1 MRNPISG
8 IKRKYTHMVRF
19 RHIMGVLIR
28 YGFEEIAG
36 VFARRLKVGLGSKAL
51 PTVRMQN
58 LAQTSLATRVRL
70 ALQDLGPTFVKMG
83 QLLSTRPDLVS
94 DEYIEELELLQDN
107 VAPEKIEK
115 IRDHIKKH
123 LGAFPEEIFESFD
136 PVPIAAASIA
146 QVHRARTKDGD
157 DVVVKVRRP
166 GITKTLRTEMEMMT
180 DLAVLIKKRV
190 PAGQPFDPVRMV
202 SEFAEA
208 VTKEVDYANE
218 RRNQQRFANNFA
230 DDPTVHVP
238 KVYEQYS
245 NDGVLTMEYIDGIKP
260 SQIERL
266 EHAGLAPKLLA
277 ARGADFVLKQVFD
290 YGFFHCD
297 PHPGN
302 FLAIA
307 DNVLVPLD
315 FGQVG
320 RLSKQDRTLLQ
331 YFILSIVNGDVA
343 KLVAGL
349 ERAHV
354 VDEDTD
360 LTELTRDLEEI
371 LETYAALPIRDI
383 PFGEA
388 ISRTFEAIR
397 RHKIQLPRDFTLM
410 LKCLMTIE
418 SFATD
423 LDKDLQIIEHLKPYA
438 RKFSLDDIRPDNLF
452 RQVRKV
458 SREAGEFAARFPE
471 DAAAIVSKFR
481 RGKFKIHVHHEHLEE
496 LEQTLDNSSNRIAF
510 AVIIAALLIASS
522 MLVSQDGD
530 ILGLISME
538 KLGILGYLVAMGM
551 GLWMLIGIMRNR
563 RF

>member
-1 MRNPISG
+1 MGNPFSG
-8 IKRKYTHMVRF
+8 IKRKYTHLARF
-19 RHIMGVLIR
+19 RHIMGVLIK

-36 VFARRLKVGLGSKAL
+36 MVARRLKVGIGSKTL
-51 PTVRMQN
+51 PTAKMQD
-58 LAQTSLATRVRL
+58 LAQTSPAARVRL
-70 ALQDLGPTFVKMG
+70 ALQDLGPTFVKLG

-94 DEYIEELELLQDN
+94 ETYIKELELLQDH
-107 VAPEKIEK
+107 VAPEKYED
-115 IRDHIKKH
+115 IRTHIKKH
-123 LGAFPEEIFESFD
+123 LGAFPEEIFASFD

-166 GITKTLRTEMEMMT
+166 GIVKTLKTETEIMV
-180 DLAVLIKKRV
+180 DLAVMIKKRGLV
-190 PAGQPFDPVRMV
+190 DAAFDPVRMV

-208 VTKEVDYANE
+208 VTREVDYANE
-218 RRNQQRFANNFA
+218 RRNQQRFASHFA

-238 KVYEQYS
+238 TVYESYS

-266 EHAGLAPKLLA
+266 RQAGLNPPLIAK
-277 ARGADFVLKQVFD
+277 RGADFVLKQVFD
-290 YGFFHCD
+290 HGFFHCD

-302 FLAIA
+302 FLVMA

-320 RLSKQDRTLLQ
+320 RLTKQDRILLR
-331 YFILSIVNGDVA
+331 YFILSIVNGDVG
-343 KLVAGL
+343 KLVSGL
-349 ERAHV
+349 ERSHV

-360 LTELTRDLEEI
+360 LSELSRDLEEI
-371 LETYAALPIRDI
+371 LESYASLPMKDI

-388 ISRTFEAIR
+388 INRTFEVIR
-397 RHKIQLPRDFTLM
+397 RHHVQPPRDFTLM

-418 SFATD
+418 TFATD
-423 LDKDLQIIEHLKPYA
+423 LDEEFQIIEHLKPYA
-438 RKFSLDDIRPDNLF
+438 RQFSVEELRPSVLF
-452 RQVRKV
+452 DQAKKV
-458 SREAGEFAARFPE
+458 SRETAEFAARFPE
-471 DAAAIVSKFR
+471 DAAAIISKFR

-522 MLVSQDGD
+522 LLVSQTGD
-530 ILGLISME
+530 IFGIVRLETLGV
-538 KLGILGYLVAMGM
+538 LGYVTAMVM
-551 GLWMLIGIMRNR
+551 GLWMLVGIIR
-563 RF
+563 RKRF

>member
-1 MRNPISG
+1 MRNPFSG
-8 IKRKYTHMVRF
+8 VKRRYTHLVRF
-19 RHIMGVLIR
+19 RHIMGVLIK

-36 VFARRLKVGLGSKAL
+36 VFARRLKVGLGSKSL
-51 PTVRMQN
+51 PTARMRN
-58 LAQTSLATRVRL
+58 LAQTSLACRVRL
-70 ALQDLGPTFVKMG
+70 ALQDLGPTFVKLG

-94 DEYIEELELLQDN
+94 ETYIKELELLQDR

-123 LGAFPEEIFESFD
+123 LGAYPEEIFDSFD
-136 PVPIAAASIA
+136 PIPIAAASIA
-146 QVHRARTKDGD
+146 QVHRARTKDGHE
-157 DVVVKVRRP
+157 VVLKIRRP
-166 GITKTLRTEMEMMT
+166 GIVKTLRTEMEMMK
-180 DLAVLIKKRV
+180 DLAVLIKHRV
-190 PAGQPFDPVRMV
+190 VADETFDPVRMV

-208 VTKEVDYANE
+208 VTKELDYANE
-218 RRNQQRFANNFA
+218 FRNQQRFAANFA

-238 KVYEQYS
+238 VVYEQYCT
-245 NDGVLTMEYIDGIKP
+245 DGVLTMEYIDGIKP

-266 EHAGLAPKLLA
+266 QQAGLDPKLLA
-277 ARGADFVLKQVFD
+277 SRGADFVLKQVFD

-302 FLAIA
+302 FFVIA
-307 DNVLVPLD
+307 DNVLVQLD

-320 RLSKQDRTLLQ
+320 RLSRQDRTLLR
-331 YFILSIVNGDVA
+331 YFILSIVSGDVT
-343 KLVAGL
+343 KLVHGL

-360 LTELTRDLEEI
+360 LTELIRDLEEI
-371 LETYAALPIRDI
+371 LDTYSNLPMKDI

-388 ISRTFEAIR
+388 ISRTFDVIR
-397 RHKIQLPRDFTLM
+397 RHHIQPPRDFTLM

-418 SFATD
+418 TFATD
-423 LDKDLQIIEHLKPYA
+423 LDEDFQIIEHLKPYA
-438 RKFSLDDIRPDNLF
+438 RKFSFEEIRPGNVF
-452 RQVRKV
+452 QQVRKV

-510 AVIIAALLIASS
+510 AVIIAALLIGSS
-522 MLVSQDGD
+522 MLVSETGQ
-530 ILGLISME
+530 ILGIVSLQT
-538 KLGILGYLVAMGM
+538 LGVVGYLTAMAM
-551 GLWMLIGIMRNR
+551 GLWLLVSIIR
-563 RF
+563 RRRY